1 MNEGLPAPAASTAL
15 QRLALSRERMR
26 AALREA
32 NGDLPDGRAH
42 EPSPLMNL
50 LLSIPGARI
59 VIDAVRNW
67 WAGHPMHFAGIVATQ
82 AAHSVVRPMARR
94 NPFALMALAMV
105 AGGLVFWFKPWRGL
119 LRPALLAGLLP
130 QLISRA
136 VAHVPMESWL
146 SALLAMAT
154 QGHRPAHDE
163 SAAEP
168 GPGPSSPG
176 AATAQAQPTAA
187 TPEPTTAPPPQR
199 PPAETLH

>member
-1 MNEGLPAPAASTAL
+1 MNEGASPSTPSAAL
-15 QRLALSRERMR
+15 QRLALSRERLR

-42 EPSPLMNL
+42 PPSPLMNL

-67 WAGHPMHFAGIVATQ
+67 WAGHPMHFAGIVASQ

-94 NPFALMALAMV
+94 NPYTLMALAMV

-119 LRPALLAGLLP
+119 LKPALLAGLLP

-146 SALLAMAT
+146 SALLAMANP
-154 QGHRPAHDE
+154 GHRPAHDDTAE
-163 SAAEP
+163 AGSPAAA
-168 GPGPSSPG
+168 
-176 AATAQAQPTAA
+176 AATAPAQPTAA
-187 TPEPTTAPPPQR
+187 TPEPTAAAPSHR
-199 PPAETLH
+199 APAETLH